1 MARLEQLT
9 LGASVRG
16 LVTGATGRVVQ
27 VEWFGDDKAVKV
39 TFEEPSGAVRNRP
52 VYGSDEASLEL
63 AGWGRAWSFNCDGYV
78 FRLASEASAH
88 LTRYSS
94 TARVS
99 SAAPFRAACIAA
111 PTGLAIRRRSG
122 GPWRPPCV
130 SIDFG
135 RGQGARD
142 ASIPVRC
149 IDVPEI
155 RHNQIHNDID

>member
-111 PTGLAIRRRSG
+111 SNRTCDSSSIRRAMAPSVCVDRLRPRSG
-122 GPWRPPCV
+122 CA
-130 SIDFG
+130 G
-135 RGQGARD
+135 RQY
-142 ASIPVRC
+142 SSKMY
-149 IDVPEI
+149 
-155 RHNQIHNDID
+155 